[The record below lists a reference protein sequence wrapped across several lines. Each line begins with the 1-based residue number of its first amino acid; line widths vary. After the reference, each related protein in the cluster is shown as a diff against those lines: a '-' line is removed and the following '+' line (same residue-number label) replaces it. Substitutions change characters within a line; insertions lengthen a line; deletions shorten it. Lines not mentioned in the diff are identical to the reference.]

1 MPSDYL
7 ILDLEGKKLRIER
20 CGYINEDDFK
30 KVFAEN
36 ISHIAQE
43 LKSALELEEEEGL
56 EERLV
61 LCDREV
67 TLSLGDGA
75 PLYADALLLDIVE
88 GTPIIIEAKLR
99 INREAR
105 RKVLGQILEYMSL
118 AYLDPEGLVS
128 KCYEAIEEEKREEI
142 LEKMKEK
149 IEQKRIIGLIVADR
163 LPEVVKQVIEVF
175 NEDLRNFTLI
185 GMELERYCSDE
196 ENIKVILP
204 SLVGITAK
212 KKAGISKGRKR
223 LWRYDD
229 LIEYI
234 ENIEDDKLRKRALE
248 ILEWA
253 HENNLLLYKRETASP
268 LIRIANVATK
278 EMIARVFLDNGSIE
292 INIGPE
298 SEKLYPDPNLRKMF
312 FRDLKQKNLIDLD
325 YPDERKFSASLSKKL
340 NELTEDEY
348 KYLFEVIK
356 KYAFH
361 TGETS

>member
-1 MPSDYL
+1 MPSDHL
-7 ILDLEGKKLRIER
+7 ILDLEGKKLRVER
-20 CGYINEDDFK
+20 CGYGNEEDFK
-30 KVFAEN
+30 KVFADN
-36 ISHIAQE
+36 IAHIAEE
-43 LKSALELEEEEGL
+43 LKSALELEEEEGS
-56 EERLV
+56 EERIV
-61 LCDREV
+61 LCGKEV
-67 TLSLGDGA
+67 KLSLGNST
-75 PLYADALLLDIVE
+75 PLSADALLLDIVE

-105 RKVLGQILEYMSL
+105 REVLGQILEYMSL
-118 AYLDPEGLVS
+118 AYLDPEALVG

-175 NEDLRNFTLI
+175 NEDLKNFILL
-185 GMELERYCSDE
+185 GMELEKYCSDK
-196 ENIKVILP
+196 ENIKIILP

-212 KKAGISKGRKR
+212 KKAGMSKGRKR

-229 LIEYI
+229 LKEYI
-234 ENIEDDKLRKRALE
+234 ESIEDDKFRKRALE

-253 HENNLLLYKRETASP
+253 HENDLLLYKGETTSP
-268 LIRIANVATK
+268 LIRIANVATRK
-278 EMIARVFLDNGSIE
+278 VIARVYLNNGSIE
-292 INIGPE
+292 VNIGPE
-298 SEKLYPDPNLRKMF
+298 NEKLYPDPNLRKMF